1 MTAQAKHI
9 IEEFQALPDQA
20 KREVLAELIRT
31 SRFIDYPEPSEDE
44 LLSAANSIFLDYDRR
59 EADE

>member
-31 SRFIDYPEPSEDE
+31 SRSIEYPQLSEDE
-44 LLSAANSIFLDYDRR
+44 LLSAADEVFLEYDRR
-59 EADE
+59 EVKE

>member
-31 SRFIDYPEPSEDE
+31 SRFIDYPETSEDE
-44 LLSAANSIFLDYDRR
+44 LLSAADTIFLDYDRR
-59 EADE
+59 EAGE